1 MSIER
6 HLLQEWAALLR
17 KRLAR
22 ATVEALAS
30 LDAELSGDDSGL
42 TSAWEEICVQVQD
55 EYSLDWDIYEE
66 FIRDLLRSALLELT
80 NPEQVALSLST
91 DAGLEWLME
100 AGDND
105 VPPDFEDDVID
116 ELMTELLSLAEDFES
131 PNISRFI
138 WGDDDENEDEDEGSE
153 DDDEEDA
160 ASKP

>member
-42 TSAWEEICVQVQD
+42 ISAWEEICVQVQD
-55 EYSLDWDIYEE
+55 EYSLDWDIYEQ
-66 FIRDLLRSALLELT
+66 FIRDLFRSALLELT
-80 NPEQVALSLST
+80 NPERVALSLST

-100 AGDND
+100 ADDND
-105 VPPDFEDDVID
+105 IPPDFEDDVID
-116 ELMTELLSLAEDFES
+116 QLMAELLSLAEDFES

-138 WGDDDENEDEDEGSE
+138 WGDDDEDEDEGSE
-153 DDDEEDA
+153 DDDEDA